1 MNDKYFWGS
10 GSPNGFFSCFDL
22 RKNYDGG
29 YTYILKGGPG
39 TGKSSLMK
47 KIAKFTE
54 ENDISCSR
62 YFCSSDPDSLDA
74 IVFPSLRIRILDGT
88 APHIADPVY
97 PGAADEIINLG
108 DCWNINILKKN
119 KEKIIEITDKNRE
132 YHEKSKRFN
141 ASAFSLYSEGADI
154 CHSCIDKE
162 KLRRYASR
170 IATKKIKR
178 LSSKIGIEN
187 KRLLE
192 AITPKGFMF
201 MRDTV
206 IENCDEIILL
216 KDDFGAASSL
226 FLEEIRNYAVASGY
240 DVIVSPSVRG
250 DKSIRHIIIKEL
262 SVGFVS
268 EDIFM
273 KPDIIPSKTVYL
285 NRFYDSEKLKAHKV
299 RLRFLKN
306 AAKELM
312 DEAVS
317 ALNDAK
323 KIHDELEKLYVEAMD
338 FGKLDEITENLK
350 NRIWNSEWF
359 TE

>member
-1 MNDKYFWGS
+1 MNDKYFLGS
-10 GSPNGFFSCFDL
+10 GSPNGFFSCFDFK
-22 RKNYDGG
+22 KNYDGG

-47 KIAKFTE
+47 KIAEFMEK
-54 ENDISCSR
+54 NDILCSR

-88 APHIADPVY
+88 SPHTADPVY

-108 DCWNINILKKN
+108 DCWNNDILKEN

-141 ASAFSLYSEGADI
+141 ASAFSLYSDGLNI
-154 CHSCIDKE
+154 CLSCLDKE

-192 AITPKGFMF
+192 AITPNGFLF
-201 MRDTV
+201 MKDTV
-206 IENCDEIILL
+206 IENCDEIVLL

-262 SVGFVS
+262 SLGFFS

-273 KPDIIPSKTVYL
+273 KLDIVPSKIIYL
-285 NRFYDSEKLKAHKV
+285 SRFYDSEKLKAHKI

-317 ALNDAK
+317 ALKEAK
-323 KIHDELEKLYVEAMD
+323 KIHDELEKFYIRAMN
-338 FGKLDEITENLK
+338 FEKLGSVSENLIK
-350 NRIWNSEWF
+350 KIWASEWF
-359 TE
+359 PE